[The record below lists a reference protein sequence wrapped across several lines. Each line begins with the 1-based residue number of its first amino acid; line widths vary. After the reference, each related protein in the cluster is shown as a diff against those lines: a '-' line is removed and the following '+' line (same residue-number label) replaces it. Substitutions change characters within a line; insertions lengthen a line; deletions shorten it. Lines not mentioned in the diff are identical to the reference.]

1 MARRIWITRNGNR
14 RRKGLG
20 DTVAGKLKYDF
31 MLGRMRLRDVPR
43 KAGYAGKFLHS
54 DGQDATL
61 PDWDAPQ
68 GAGAGG
74 DTYVRAYWFAAVV
87 AGTAGSL
94 AAPTGGALVFDAWP
108 EGVDALATELDAGG
122 KPSWESP
129 TEADG
134 TPVSVALGE
143 DGVWTLSGAPAGYPI
158 GIVFCYRTKVVD
170 LQDIYTLQETQPEPS
185 LEGVEVVLAAGA
197 AVGGHRVVCV
207 GADGRVVHVDLGS
220 VGSVM
225 GVQGVSANAAE
236 VGERVRVRT
245 SGVLVEPSWSWT
257 AGAPVFC
264 GEAGVLVQVAPAGM
278 ALLPVGLALSAT
290 ALWVR
295 LGVPVFLE

>member
-1 MARRIWITRNGNR
+1 
-14 RRKGLG
+14 
-20 DTVAGKLKYDF
+20 
-31 MLGRMRLRDVPR
+31 
-43 KAGYAGKFLHS
+43 
-54 DGQDATL
+54 
-61 PDWDAPQ
+61 
-68 GAGAGG
+68 
-74 DTYVRAYWFAAVV
+74 
-87 AGTAGSL
+87 
-94 AAPTGGALVFDAWP
+94 
-108 EGVDALATELDAGG
+108 
-122 KPSWESP
+122 
-129 TEADG
+129 
-134 TPVSVALGE
+134 
-143 DGVWTLSGAPAGYPI
+143 
-158 GIVFCYRTKVVD
+158 VFCYRTKVVD